1 MAMVLMVMVSL
12 VTESSDNHADC
23 DNGDDYYGVKSDDGD
38 DVSGEQS
45 LVRNDQV
52 IESGLCPNDDQGLSF

>member
-1 MAMVLMVMVSL
+1 MLLPLTFSL
-12 VTESSDNHADC
+12 DGE
-23 DNGDDYYGVKSDDGD
+23 DDDDGD
-38 DVSGEQS
+38 DDDGEQS